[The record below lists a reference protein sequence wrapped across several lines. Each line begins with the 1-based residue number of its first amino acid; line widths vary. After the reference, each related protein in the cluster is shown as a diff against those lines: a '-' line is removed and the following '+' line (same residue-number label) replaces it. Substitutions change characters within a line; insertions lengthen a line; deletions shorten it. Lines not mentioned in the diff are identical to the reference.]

1 MTIDKEEIKQNNF
14 FENIDKLRAYP
25 ASFLDIFTLKKAFL

>member
-25 ASFLDIFTLKKAFL
+25 ASFLDIFTLRKAFL